1 VSAMPGNQTVQ
12 RAILIGWMLFGWAV
26 LMLLA
31 GLASLMALHKL
42 SPFIAPG
49 PYHDLLGTLFVMVA
63 WPAITW
69 VFRFC
74 IKHELW
80 LLLLH

>member
-31 GLASLMALHKL
+31 GLASLMLL
-42 SPFIAPG
+42 SYVSPFIATG
-49 PYHDLLGTLFVMVA
+49 PYHDLFATLFVMVV
-63 WPAITW
+63 WPVVTLA
-69 VFRFC
+69 FRFC
-74 IKHELW
+74 VKHELW
-80 LLLLH
+80 IFLV